1 METYQIVEGA
11 GIYYL
16 TFTVVEW
23 LPVFIMEETCLI
35 MTNSLNY
42 CHQHKHLRINAFVIM
57 PTHVHLIVF
66 DADFDNERLKQTLR
80 DMRQY
85 TGRMLADVC
94 EKRLPAAFGQT
105 IRQTQRTDRARQFW
119 QQSKHP
125 VAIWSAGFWQTK
137 VTYLHDNPRRKGL
150 VTDVVAWRF
159 SSAGYWLGEPPGE
172 TDVVLSAVVW

>member
-1 METYQIVEGA
+1 METYQIIEGA

-94 EKRLPAAFGQT
+94 ERTGKKDKAISWYGESLKYITRADARKEIEKRIEEL
-105 IRQTQRTDRARQFW
+105 
-119 QQSKHP
+119 K
-125 VAIWSAGFWQTK
+125 K
-137 VTYLHDNPRRKGL
+137 
-150 VTDVVAWRF
+150 
-159 SSAGYWLGEPPGE
+159 
-172 TDVVLSAVVW
+172 